1 VSFESEARPNR
12 RVHIETLR
20 RMTPERRLAKAFELS
35 DMTREALRAGL
46 AQRYPDATPQ
56 ELTAMVI
63 ERLGRCRERAGWGDE
78 HGIARALA
86 EARQLAQE

>member
-1 VSFESEARPNR
+1 MASGNLKAQPNR
-12 RVHIETLR
+12 RIYVGVLR
-20 RMTPERRLAKAFELS
+20 RMTPEERLSKAFELS

-63 ERLGRCRERAGWGDE
+63 ERLDRCRR
-78 HGIARALA
+78 RVS
-86 EARQLAQE
+86 